1 MSTRCTIAYDQK
13 GFHLYQEC
21 FENDN
26 VYLQLDGEG
35 WDASLDTSA
44 VDWRDGDAKRPNL
57 TLRID
62 VSLWRRI
69 VEGWAA
75 SPWGQDPSSDHRKD
89 VWDPE
94 AFNSWLES
102 LNPKKKDEKENE

>member
-13 GFHLYQEC
+13 DFHLYQEC

-26 VYLQLDGEG
+26 VYLRLDGDG
-35 WDASLDTSA
+35 WDASLDTASI
-44 VDWRDGDAKRPNL
+44 DWRDGDAKRPSL

-69 VEGWAA
+69 AEGWAA
-75 SPWGQDPSSDHRKD
+75 SPWGQDPSSDHQKLD
-89 VWDPE
+89 FDPE
-94 AFNSWLES
+94 AFNSWLSS
-102 LNPKKKDEKENE
+102 LPKKKEDENE